1 MSKVTPEIR
10 KEAGNTA
17 MIGIK
22 LLFARYNPLVSR
34 ESYNKLVREL
44 MNQENV
50 SRDKS
55 VFNTTS
61 EKIFQILEVM
71 RWFKKNSK
79 QFKNN
84 KEEVED
90 LLKQFPE
97 LKIHQSF
104 ITEYVKDKR
113 GKWLLNC

>member
-34 ESYNKLVREL
+34 ESY
-44 MNQENV
+44 NV